1 MATIQIDGL
10 NKTQRALAD
19 IMWGMDSKD
28 QVTAFISSL
37 RGQQQRDAQ
46 TVLELMLL
54 AIWDECEDT
63 QEASQVI
70 GQFRLTG
77 I

>member
-1 MATIQIDGL
+1 MTIEIQGL

-19 IMWGMDSKD
+19 IMWGMDSKE
-28 QVTAFISSL
+28 QVTAFIGSL
-37 RGQQQRDAQ
+37 RGKQQQDAQ
-46 TVLELMLL
+46 TVLEMMLW

-70 GQFRLTG
+70 GQFRLTD

>member
-1 MATIQIDGL
+1 MQIEGL

-28 QVTAFISSL
+28 QVTAFIGSL

-46 TVLELMLL
+46 TVLELMLW
-54 AIWDECEDT
+54 AIWDECDSVD
-63 QEASQVI
+63 EAQQVLVDI
-70 GQFRLTG
+70 MSK
-77 I
+77 